1 MTLVERLNAIANKL
15 GGKSEATTIQQA
27 VSNIE
32 HLVDKPSRPVP
43 SKKNA
48 GTTQKT
54 EKPAFSY
61 SDKTE

>member
-27 VSNIE
+27 ISNIE
-32 HLVDKPSRPVP
+32 RLVDRSARPIS
-43 SKKNA
+43 SKKNT
-48 GTTQKT
+48 GTAQKT

-61 SDKTE
+61 SDKAE